1 MSEKMKLS
9 QSFSAIRISYNDISF
24 YMTVIPSNI
33 LFDTSKVS
41 RADEDKERGYQRLL
55 GSKRA
60 KDIAEYINNGNVI
73 PGAIILSAQK
83 EAKLQFDHK
92 SNRLRYYLAPNA
104 FIVIDGQ
111 HRLYGTHQSEQ
122 DIPLA
127 VCIFENLALEEE
139 VQYFLDIN
147 STQRSVPKTLQLE
160 LTKFIAKP
168 ESKEEVRQRLFN
180 ELNEQPTSPLSGRMS
195 PTKSVSGK
203 LSHVG
208 FKDAINPLLE
218 TALFQKMDF
227 EDKTKM
233 LINFLSA
240 VEDVLIESE
249 GSSKRLSMAVF
260 FKALF
265 GAFDDICDL
274 VMIKF
279 GNYQKE
285 SFLDIVAPIGGI
297 DWERY
302 KGTNKQVIKALT
314 DEIKSQVASRAELRD
329 GLF

>member
-1 MSEKMKLS
+1 MSKKNK
-9 QSFSAIRISYNDISF
+9 SFSAIPISYNDTTF
-24 YMTVIPSNI
+24 YMTVIPSKI

-60 KDIAEYINNGNVI
+60 KDIAKYINEGNVI

-92 SNRLRYYLAPNA
+92 NKKLSYNLAPNA

-111 HRLYGTHQSEQ
+111 HRLYGSHQSEQ

-127 VCIFENLALEEE
+127 VCIFENLSLEEE

-168 ESKEEVRQRLFN
+168 ESKDELRLHLFN

-195 PTKSVSGK
+195 SAKSVSGK

-208 FKDAINPLLE
+208 FKDAINPLLD
-218 TALFQKMDF
+218 TTLFQKMNF

-249 GSSKRLSMAVF
+249 GNSKRLTMAVF

-265 GAFDDICDL
+265 GAFDDIRNL
-274 VMIKF
+274 VITKF

-285 SFLDIVAPIGGI
+285 SFLDIVAPIGEI

-302 KGTNKQVIKALT
+302 KGTNKQVIKSLT
-314 DEIKSQVASRAELRD
+314 EEIKIQVASRADLPD

>member
-1 MSEKMKLS
+1 MSEKLS
-9 QSFSAIRISYNDISF
+9 QSFSAIPISYNDITF
-24 YMTVIPSNI
+24 YMTVIPSKI

-41 RADEDKERGYQRLL
+41 RADEEKERGYQRLL

-60 KDIAEYINNGNVI
+60 KDIAGYINNGNVI
-73 PGAIILSAQK
+73 PGALILSAQK

-92 SNRLRYYLAPNA
+92 SNRLTYYLAPNA

-111 HRLYGTHQSEQ
+111 HRLYGIHQSEQ

-127 VCIFENLALEEE
+127 VCIFENLDLEEE

-160 LTKFIAKP
+160 LTQFIAKP
-168 ESKEEVRQRLFN
+168 ESKDEMRQRLFN

-218 TALFQKMDF
+218 SALFKKMGF

-249 GSSKRLSMAVF
+249 GNSKRLTTAVF

-274 VMIKF
+274 VMMKF

-285 SFLDIVAPIGGI
+285 SFLDIVEPIGEI

-302 KGTNKQVIKALT
+302 KGTNKPVIKALT
-314 DEIKSQVASRAELRD
+314 EEIKSQVASRAELRD

>member
-1 MSEKMKLS
+1 MSKKNK
-9 QSFSAIRISYNDISF
+9 SFSAIPISYNDTMF
-24 YMTVIPSNI
+24 YMTVIPSKI

-60 KDIAEYINNGNVI
+60 KDIAKYINDGNVI

-83 EAKLQFDHK
+83 EANLQFDHK
-92 SNRLRYYLAPNA
+92 NKTLSYHLAPNA

-111 HRLYGTHQSEQ
+111 HRLYGCHQSEQ

-127 VCIFENLALEEE
+127 VCIFENLSLEEE

-160 LTKFIAKP
+160 LTKFVAKP
-168 ESKEEVRQRLFN
+168 ESKDELRLRLFN

-195 PTKSVSGK
+195 SAKSVSGK

-208 FKDAINPLLE
+208 FKDAINPLLD
-218 TALFQKMDF
+218 TTLFQKMNF

-249 GSSKRLSMAVF
+249 GNSKRLTIAVF

-265 GAFDDICDL
+265 GAFDEIRNL
-274 VMIKF
+274 VITKF

-285 SFLDIVAPIGGI
+285 SFLDIVAPIGDI

-302 KGTNKQVIKALT
+302 KGTNKQVIKSLT
-314 DEIKSQVASRAELRD
+314 EEIKTQVASRADLPD
-329 GLF
+329 LF

>member
-1 MSEKMKLS
+1 MSKKTQLS
-9 QSFSAIRISYNDISF
+9 QSFSAIPISYNDITF
-24 YMTVIPSNI
+24 YMTVLPSKI

-60 KDIAEYINNGNVI
+60 KDIARYINEGNVI

-92 SNRLRYYLAPNA
+92 SNRLTYYLVPNA

-127 VCIFENLALEEE
+127 VCIFENLDLEEE

-168 ESKEEVRQRLFN
+168 ESKDEVRQRLFN

-203 LSHVG
+203 LSHVS

-218 TALFQKMDF
+218 TALFKKIDF

-249 GSSKRLSMAVF
+249 GSSKRLTMAVF

-274 VMIKF
+274 VMMKF

-285 SFLDIVAPIGGI
+285 SFLDIVEPIGGI

-302 KGTNKQVIKALT
+302 KGTNKQVINALT
-314 DEIKSQVASRAELRD
+314 EELKTQVASRAELPS

>member
-1 MSEKMKLS
+1 MSKKITLS
-9 QSFSAIRISYNDISF
+9 QSFSAIPITYNDITF
-24 YMTVIPSNI
+24 YMTVIPSKI
-33 LFDTSKVS
+33 LFESSTVS

-55 GSKRA
+55 GLKRA
-60 KDIAEYINNGNVI
+60 KDIAGYINAGNVI
-73 PGAIILSAQK
+73 PGALILSAQK
-83 EAKLQFDHK
+83 EANMQFDHK
-92 SNRLRYYLAPNA
+92 SKQLSYYLVPNA

-122 DIPLA
+122 NIPLA

-139 VQYFLDIN
+139 AQYFYDIN

-168 ESKEEVRQRLFN
+168 ESKDKVRQRLFQ

-195 PTKSVSGK
+195 PTKRIPGK
-203 LSHVG
+203 LSHVS
-208 FKDAINPLLE
+208 FKNAINPLLE
-218 TALFQKMDF
+218 SALFKKMDF

-240 VEDVLIESE
+240 IEDVLIESE
-249 GSSKRLSMAVF
+249 GDSKRLTMAVF
-260 FKALF
+260 FQALF
-265 GAFDDICDL
+265 GAFDDICGL
-274 VMIKF
+274 VMMKF
-279 GNYQKE
+279 GNCQKE
-285 SFLDIVAPIGGI
+285 SFLDIVAPIGEI

-302 KGTNKQVIKALT
+302 KGTNNQVIKELIE
-314 DEIKSQVASRAELRD
+314 EIKSQVANRAELPE